1 MPDLFYKAKSSWL
14 RRRRHEKKTPSTRSS
29 APNRE
34 SNSIPEGLMSRQENL
49 DRPAP
54 PYDDLW
60 IQAEQKLRHISELD
74 TIMTASIEILQSD
87 YNLNFQPGDSS
98 LHERLSDFLKTK
110 ANLVEERKWMI
121 HLGTHTIIVRDQLTK
136 VFQNILA
143 VKDIVTTAASASLPA
158 SLACAGIMACFTTV
172 IQAAEQHSHLLQGL
186 ESISEL
192 ICRLHVMERLY
203 LHSDTKQDI
212 GLLDDLRKTMIS
224 FYSKILEFQARALC
238 YLHRPRAYQFW
249 RDVLNRDGWANLLQE
264 FERYQITLGRT
275 TSVIADAGSMQR
287 HEELQNKYQ
296 TILEALHNRD
306 IWTATSDRD
315 EKVKRF
321 LNLLYTCPYKD
332 RKDRNSKRVLGTC
345 EWFIGHEKF
354 HAWQGSSG
362 NGLSS
367 LLWVSAD
374 PGCGKSVLTRYLVDE
389 VLVSNDKRAVCY
401 FFFKDDFTDQKS
413 ATSALS
419 VILRQLF
426 IAQPHLLHDAILDK
440 ADTDSSKLTQ
450 SFSELWSIL
459 MSVSTDPKAEEIICL
474 LDALDEC
481 HDEDRSR
488 LINAVND
495 FYANTHK
502 NSKLK
507 FLITSR
513 PYEHIRRGFSPLI
526 TESPTIH
533 LSGDDGKEA
542 EQISHEINLVIRKRV
557 QDISKQRSLMKEEC
571 TMLID
576 RLTAVQNRTYL
587 WVSLILDVL
596 ENTPEFSKGKVH
608 RILSGLPTT
617 VDSAYERILD
627 RSPDKEKAKIVLHII
642 TAAMRPLS
650 LEELSLGLV
659 LNAGYQ
665 APTDIVDNMEPTYRF
680 KKTLRDLCGL
690 FVIILDDK
698 VYLLHQTAKEFLV
711 RDNNSILD
719 KTLSQPTTGWKYSLL
734 PGESNR
740 ILAEICI
747 SCIFLDPENFPQ
759 KCMLEYSSSYWD
771 THFRQACIPDED
783 PLIDRAKLL
792 CEPWSNI
799 FQTWSRIYAV
809 KTDNIPDSTSPL
821 VIASSMGL
829 IGVVKSLLPTGKAN
843 LNSKDSDY
851 DQTPL
856 SWAAERGHVA
866 VVKLLLAAEEVD
878 IDSRNSIGRSPLS
891 LAAQNG
897 HDEVVKLL
905 IREDLDIDSKDV
917 PGSTPLALA
926 AENGHE
932 RIIRLLLAT
941 GKADIDSRDSSG
953 NSPLSLAAQFG
964 HEAVVK
970 ILLASGEV
978 DVNNN
983 DSRGKTPLSWAAREG
998 YEAVVRCLLDTGKVE
1013 VDCKDSDNRT
1023 PLLLAAIQGCEGIV
1037 KRLLATGQVDVNIR
1051 DRRYGRE
1058 PLSWAAGEGHEAV
1071 VKLLLSTREVD
1082 VDVRDPRYG
1091 RTPLSWAAGEGHE
1104 EVVELLLATGK
1115 VDVESKSIR
1124 GRTPLSWAAW
1134 EGHDTVVKLLLA
1146 TGEVD
1151 VNTRDSEG
1159 RTPLSWAAENGNEA
1173 VIKLLIATGNA
1184 DVSARDVNGRT
1195 PQDWAAEYDH
1205 QSVVKIFQMC

>member
-1 MPDLFYKAKSSWL
+1 
-14 RRRRHEKKTPSTRSS
+14 
-29 APNRE
+29 
-34 SNSIPEGLMSRQENL
+34 
-49 DRPAP
+49 
-54 PYDDLW
+54 
-60 IQAEQKLRHISELD
+60 
-74 TIMTASIEILQSD
+74 MTASIEILQSD
-87 YNLNFQPGDSS
+87 YDLKFQPVDSS
-98 LHERLSDFLKTK
+98 LHERLSDFLKTR
-110 ANLVEERKWMI
+110 ANLVEEKKWMI

-136 VFQNILA
+136 AFQNILA
-143 VKDIVTTAASASLPA
+143 VKDIVTTAANASLPA

-287 HEELQNKYQ
+287 YEELQDKYQ
-296 TILEALHNRD
+296 RILEALHNRN
-306 IWTATSDRD
+306 IWAATSDRD

-354 HAWQGSSG
+354 HAWQGSAG

-389 VLVSNDKRAVCY
+389 VLVSNDKRTVCY

-459 MSVSTDPKAEEIICL
+459 MSVSTDPKAAEIYCL

-533 LSGDDGKEA
+533 LSGDDGEEA

-587 WVSLILDVL
+587 W
-596 ENTPEFSKGKVH
+596 
-608 RILSGLPTT
+608 
-617 VDSAYERILD
+617 
-627 RSPDKEKAKIVLHII
+627 
-642 TAAMRPLS
+642 
-650 LEELSLGLV
+650 
-659 LNAGYQ
+659 
-665 APTDIVDNMEPTYRF
+665 
-680 KKTLRDLCGL
+680 
-690 FVIILDDK
+690 
-698 VYLLHQTAKEFLV
+698 
-711 RDNNSILD
+711 
-719 KTLSQPTTGWKYSLL
+719 
-734 PGESNR
+734 
-740 ILAEICI
+740 
-747 SCIFLDPENFPQ
+747 
-759 KCMLEYSSSYWD
+759 
-771 THFRQACIPDED
+771 
-783 PLIDRAKLL
+783 
-792 CEPWSNI
+792 
-799 FQTWSRIYAV
+799 
-809 KTDNIPDSTSPL
+809 
-821 VIASSMGL
+821 
-829 IGVVKSLLPTGKAN
+829 
-843 LNSKDSDY
+843 
-851 DQTPL
+851 TPL

-905 IREDLDIDSKDV
+905 IREDVDIDSKDV

-932 RIIRLLLAT
+932 RIVRLLLAT
-941 GKADIDSRDSSG
+941 GKAVIDSRDSSG

-970 ILLASGEV
+970 IVLATGEV
-978 DVNNN
+978 DVNNK
-983 DSRGKTPLSWAAREG
+983 DSRGKTPISWAAREG
-998 YEAVVRCLLDTGKVE
+998 YEAVVRRLLDTGKVE
-1013 VDCKDSDNRT
+1013 VDCKDSDNGT
-1023 PLLLAAIQGCEGIV
+1023 PLLLAAIEGCEGIV

-1091 RTPLSWAAGEGHE
+1091 RSPLSWAAGEGHE

-1151 VNTRDSEG
+1151 VNSRDSEG

-1205 QSVVKIFQMC
+1205 QSVVKIFRMC